1 MTTGEHSPDRGNRE
15 GQGFE
20 VGTCLCLEK
29 QQFRV
34 QCVWMSKGVSGRR
47 V

>member
-15 GQGFE
+15 GQGLE
-20 VGTCLCLEK
+20 VGTYLCLEK
-29 QQFRV
+29 QQGV
-34 QCVWMSKGVSGRR
+34 QCVWMSKGVSCRG